1 MFSKSTTRKDRF
13 YVDSGANIHAT
24 GNRNLISNLTTDN
37 AGTLVKTSNMHFP
50 LFSHGCG
57 HVSYE
62 NITLPDVHYVPGL
75 GINSV
80 SVSKLNELDYML
92 MFVPNDGCSIIDT
105 RTNEL
110 AGHGRPVSGLF
121 ELDYLRVPLDRALA

>member
-1 MFSKSTTRKDRF
+1 MGDPAGEPLGDLDGTLSEEEEAMIDGNQVSNSTGTSTIASNLSKSTTRKDRF

-24 GNRNLISNLTTDN
+24 G
-37 AGTLVKTSNMHFP
+37 
-50 LFSHGCG
+50 
-57 HVSYE
+57 
-62 NITLPDVHYVPGL
+62 L

-80 SVSKLNELDYML
+80 SVSKLNELDYMP

-121 ELDYLRVPLDRALA
+121 ELDYLRVPLDRA